1 MPGCRDARKE
11 YTMTGRCL
19 KDFLAVV
26 AIAFAGAWTGV
37 LVTPSMAQ
45 DRPEGCI
52 IEIWPDVLGPGPQ
65 EHHIR
70 ERLATDAG
78 EIFAIEF
85 GPLAGEYAK
94 VYLFFLVYDGCE
106 RKVFSVGSYNYL
118 TNMARENGSIGPQD
132 RRYHLDLYTPE
143 KHTTLEFHTKAPR
156 YEEMREMALNLLR

>member
-1 MPGCRDARKE
+1 
-11 YTMTGRCL
+11 MTGRCL
-19 KDFLAVV
+19 KNFLAVV
-26 AIAFAGAWTGV
+26 TIAFASGWAGGLASFWAS
-37 LVTPSMAQ
+37 PAMAQ

-52 IEIWPDVLGPGPQ
+52 IEIWPDYLGPGPQ

-70 ERLATDAG
+70 EKLATDAG

-106 RKVFSVGSYNYL
+106 RKVFSVGSYNYI
-118 TNMARENGSIGPQD
+118 TDMARESGSVGPQD
-132 RRYHLDLYTPE
+132 RRYHLDLYAPE
-143 KHTTLEFHTKAPR
+143 KHTTLEFRTEVPR